1 MGEHSALYE
10 PVHGSAPDI
19 AGRNKANP
27 LAAIASAALMLRY
40 SLHMETAAAAIE
52 QAIERILKRGVRTA
66 ELPGKARP
74 TSTTRMGDL
83 IAETTQKI
91 LKSANSKKR

>member
-1 MGEHSALYE
+1 
-10 PVHGSAPDI
+10 
-19 AGRNKANP
+19 
-27 LAAIASAALMLRY
+27 MLRY
-40 SLHMETAAAAIE
+40 TLRMETAALAIE

-74 TSTTRMGDL
+74 TSTTKMGDL